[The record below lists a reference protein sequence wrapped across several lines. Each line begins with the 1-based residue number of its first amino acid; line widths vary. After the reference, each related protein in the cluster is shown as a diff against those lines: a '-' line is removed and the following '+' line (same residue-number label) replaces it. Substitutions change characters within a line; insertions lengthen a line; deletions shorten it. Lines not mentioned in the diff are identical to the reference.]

1 MAGSFK
7 DRNKLIQIRWHPDLW
22 SPGTPEGCRADG
34 RGAGCTG
41 NRHCFHQPRAA
52 KSSRIVYSGGPG
64 GQWWKNSALR
74 QTLQKMKVVW
84 KGRREWFC
92 SWSFTFFKPF
102 FFSSYKVTH
111 GTSLMVQWLRFCA
124 PKTGGTGLIPGPGTR
139 SHMPQLRPRANKLKK
154 KNSNLKCAPLKQS
167 LFSVVRLYEERLPEK
182 RRKLNITPTFFTCVA
197 SS

>member
-22 SPGTPEGCRADG
+22 SPGTQEGCRADG

-41 NRHCFHQPRAA
+41 NRRRLHQPRAA

-102 FFSSYKVTH
+102 FFSYYKVTH
-111 GTSLMVQWLRFCA
+111 GTSLMVQWLRSCA
-124 PKTGGTGLIPGPGTR
+124 PNTGGTGLMPGPRTR
-139 SHMPQLRPRANKLKK
+139 SHMPQLRPGANKLKK
-154 KNSNLKCAPLKQS
+154 KKQ
-167 LFSVVRLYEERLPEK
+167 PEMC
-182 RRKLNITPTFFTCVA
+182 FQMCFQQ
-197 SS
+197 